1 MIDTVDEC
9 VAVFND
15 GLALDAP
22 GCEACGGN
30 IRAVRDRLDG
40 VPVAVIDIVHSAA
53 ECPTLAD
60 SLARF
65 GGIAPLG
72 GIKTLLVRHRFDGTA
87 RPLDEAAVSYF
98 AAEASRHKSI
108 GA

>member
-1 MIDTVDEC
+1 MTYTVDEV

-15 GLALDAP
+15 GLPLDAP
-22 GCEACGGN
+22 GCETCGGS
-30 IRAVRDRLDG
+30 IRAVRERIDG

-53 ECPTLAD
+53 DCPTLAD
-60 SLARF
+60 SLTRF
-65 GGIAPLG
+65 GGMAPIG

-98 AAEASRHKSI
+98 AASVTA
-108 GA
+108 